1 MRYLRLYADETGE
14 THFEEVEVAEA
25 EIDFAPPAPPLF
37 ASEPI
42 AAARTLFTRFP
53 AGWSGDW
60 HRAPTRQFGIIL
72 DGTLEITAS
81 DGDSRTFES
90 GSVRLLEDTTGKGH
104 RTRVV
109 GDRDV
114 LNVAIQIE

>member
-1 MRYLRLYADETGE
+1 MRYIRLYADDAGE
-14 THFEEVEVAEA
+14 THFEDVEVAEA

-42 AAARTLFTRFP
+42 PAARTLFTRFP

-60 HRAPTRQFGIIL
+60 HPAPTRQYGIIL

-81 DGDSRTFES
+81 DGDSRTFEK
-90 GSVRLLEDTTGKGH
+90 GSVRLLEDIVGKGH
-104 RTRVV
+104 QTRVV
-109 GDRDV
+109 GNRDV
-114 LNVAIQIE
+114 LNVAVQIE